1 MISIS
6 KVYCVVDVLEEMD
19 ISKLSFLNHLVELG
33 KQKRHSTIKVLMTS
47 RPLPRIESILRTP
60 SILQISI
67 LQIRLR
73 QNMVDTDI
81 AVYVNHRLW
90 EHAEVRLMYEIRES
104 VRSAIC
110 TEGQG
115 SFLYARLMVDNL
127 LEDITQISYNGA
139 DVEQLMRKLPV
150 SLEDIYNG
158 MLLDHAARSGVPQ
171 ELLLIILQWVTHS
184 IHPLRLLEL
193 AAMIDSL
200 DDTRRKSKDTKALVR
215 TAYGPLLEILED
227 ETVSIIH
234 HSFTEFLIDQGREER
249 ASTDTGTGQFPVIK
263 STDTHQLLALST

>member
-1 MISIS
+1 MN
-6 KVYCVVDVLEEMD
+6 

-81 AVYVNHRLW
+81 AVVNHRLW
-90 EHAEVRLMYEIRES
+90 EHADVRLTYEIRES

-150 SLEDIYNG
+150 SLEDMYNG

-171 ELLLIILQWVTHS
+171 EFQLIILQWVTNS
-184 IHPLRLLEL
+184 IRPLRLLEL
-193 AAMIDSL
+193 AAVINSL
-200 DDTRRKSKDTKALVR
+200 DDARRKLKDTKALVR
-215 TAYGPLLEILED
+215 TACGPLLEILED
-227 ETVSIIH
+227 KTVSIIH
-234 HSFTEFLIDQGREER
+234 HSFTEFLIDQGREEK

-263 STDTHQLLALST
+263 STDTHQL